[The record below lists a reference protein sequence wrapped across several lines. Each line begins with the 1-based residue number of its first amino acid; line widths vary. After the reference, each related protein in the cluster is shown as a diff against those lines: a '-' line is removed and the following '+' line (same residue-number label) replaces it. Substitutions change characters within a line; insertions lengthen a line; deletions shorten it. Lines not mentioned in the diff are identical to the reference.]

1 MSVTKGLAIQEIA
14 QDLNLNRGIVRK
26 TSSIR
31 KAIAYGEEA
40 AGRYMNRVRRQSEA
54 VKMLKGEHD
63 GAR

>member
-31 KAIAYGEEA
+31 KAIEYGEKA
-40 AGRYMNRVRRQSEA
+40 AGRYMDRVRRQLEA
-54 VKMLKGEHD
+54 AKLLKGEQD